1 MRVLELWRFPV
12 KSLQGERVDAADLG
26 PGGVDG
32 DRRFAIFDVAT
43 GYGLTAR
50 RAPEMLFASA
60 RTTPGGGVEITLP
73 DGGVAADD
81 AALSAWLGRAVT
93 LRSADEVAE
102 RRYENPDDA
111 ETEAEESWGPFVGA
125 DGAFHDTQ
133 GATVTVLS
141 TTSTGGEPTRRFR
154 ANVVVEGAGEDGLLG
169 RRVRIG
175 TATLAVA
182 MPIAR
187 CVMVTRAQPGGIGVD
202 REVLRRIH
210 REHGG
215 NLAVGG
221 SVAAPGTV
229 RVGDAL
235 VRDAD
240 GPRPGAPDRG
250 TGRTTC

>member
-12 KSLQGERVDAADLG
+12 KSLQGERVDVADLG

-60 RTTPGGGVEITLP
+60 RTTPGGVEITLP
-73 DGGVAADD
+73 DGSVAADD

-93 LRSADEVAE
+93 LRSADEVAD

-141 TTSTGGEPTRRFR
+141 TTSAGGEPTRRFR
-154 ANVVVEGAGEDGLLG
+154 ANVVVDGAGEDGLLG

-175 TATLAVA
+175 TAALAVA

-187 CVMVTRAQPGGIGVD
+187 CVMVTRAQPDGIGVD
-202 REVLRRIH
+202 REVLRRIR

-221 SVAAPGTV
+221 SVAEPGTV

-235 VRDAD
+235 A
-240 GPRPGAPDRG
+240 
-250 TGRTTC
+250 